1 MRRLLR
7 SPLILTLWFTV
18 MLLAFAVVGA
28 PAFVLDDALAQAS
41 DGRIRLSASSG
52 TLWRGAGLLVERE
65 GGRYRPWI
73 DIAWRVD
80 LGELW
85 RGRLGL
91 ALTIDGELATQL
103 TVAPDG
109 FGIDLPG
116 ASLPLAPLVRIL
128 PHPTA
133 RLGWNGRLHA
143 SGELVH
149 CTWHITCEGRLRLD
163 IDALS
168 LSVLPDAQLG
178 RYRLDASTGAD
189 GLQLTLTDDGNN
201 RLTARGAIKVL
212 TAGRSKGEITLSGE
226 RDLVRQISAMT
237 SDISKITPEGTLGI
251 DW

>member
-1 MRRLLR
+1 
-7 SPLILTLWFTV
+7 

-80 LGELW
+80 FGELW

-143 SGELVH
+143 SGELVQLH
-149 CTWHITCEGRLRLD
+149 LAHHLRGPAAARHRRPVAERPARCAAGTLSARRKHWRRWFATHPNGRREQPPNCPRRHQGANGRAQQGRNHPQRRTRFSASNQRDD
-163 IDALS
+163 IGYLED
-168 LSVLPDAQLG
+168 
-178 RYRLDASTGAD
+178 Y
-189 GLQLTLTDDGNN
+189 
-201 RLTARGAIKVL
+201 ARGN
-212 TAGRSKGEITLSGE
+212 TRY
-226 RDLVRQISAMT
+226 
-237 SDISKITPEGTLGI
+237 
-251 DW
+251 